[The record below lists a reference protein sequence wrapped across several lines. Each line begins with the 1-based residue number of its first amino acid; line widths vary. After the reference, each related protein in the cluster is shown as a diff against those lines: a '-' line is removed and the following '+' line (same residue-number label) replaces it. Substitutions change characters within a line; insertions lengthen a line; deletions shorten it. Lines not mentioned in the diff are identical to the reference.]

1 MTSSLTQEGPCALFR
16 LCARVSAAAESLATE
31 TALLACLPPT
41 PLPLECFDCVLALR
55 RFSLPSVTPNAARLW
70 REREKEN
77 RKERTGLFQRTNFH
91 SGERRSQTKGQLD
104 LTFLPFT
111 KKTNSST
118 VIVTGWGVG
127 PLPPGALLQRG
138 TSRYGPLTTWKLHLP
153 IK

>member
-1 MTSSLTQEGPCALFR
+1 MTSSPTQDPVPFSGFVPGSLLLQSRWQLRSLFSP
-16 LCARVSAAAESLATE
+16 AS
-31 TALLACLPPT
+31 PPT
-41 PLPLECFDCVLALR
+41 PLPLEGFDCVLALR

-77 RKERTGLFQRTNFH
+77 RKERTGLFQRTNFLL
-91 SGERRSQTKGQLD
+91 GELRSQTKGQLD

-111 KKTNSST
+111 KKTNSSA

-127 PLPPGALLQRG
+127 PLPPGASLPRG
-138 TSRYGPLTTWKLHLP
+138 TSSYGHLTTWKLHLP